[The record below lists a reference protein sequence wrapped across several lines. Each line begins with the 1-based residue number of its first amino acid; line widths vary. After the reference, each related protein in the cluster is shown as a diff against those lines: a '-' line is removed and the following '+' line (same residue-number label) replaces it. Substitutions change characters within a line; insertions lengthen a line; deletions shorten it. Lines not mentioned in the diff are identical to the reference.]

1 MVKLARVSETWR
13 IRARTSRSACH
24 RTLAAAGL
32 GAEAMVQASTAMLA
46 AACGAAHAAVA
57 GIEIDDELPTARLLF
72 EVLVPQEALS
82 LEQAAIITRAQG
94 LARSYAETTAPVPE
108 EMVRRVLADAEELV
122 AWAEGV

>member
-1 MVKLARVSETWR
+1 
-13 IRARTSRSACH
+13 
-24 RTLAAAGL
+24 
-32 GAEAMVQASTAMLA
+32 MLA